1 MLAPGA
7 STPALP
13 PWVRHHVRAGHNL
26 VAAIDESDAASGIG
40 WAAGLIETGAA
51 EEYALGAGF
60 GMAPLAIRNPSVTN
74 LIANALIFVVLL
86 FSPIVFP
93 PSNLPAWL
101 FAVDR
106 ALPFYNMAEVI
117 RAGLT
122 TGLVTDLTRSYL
134 VLLAWT
140 AAGWIMTTWVVGRRH

>member
-1 MLAPGA
+1 
-7 STPALP
+7 
-13 PWVRHHVRAGHNL
+13 
-26 VAAIDESDAASGIG
+26 
-40 WAAGLIETGAA
+40 
-51 EEYALGAGF
+51 
-60 GMAPLAIRNPSVTN
+60 MALAISNPLVTN
-74 LIANALIFVVLL
+74 LIANTLIFVVLL

-122 TGLVTDLTRSYL
+122 TGLVTDLTSTYL
-134 VLLAWT
+134 ILTGWA
-140 AAGWIMTTWVVGRRH
+140 AAGWMMTA